1 MYAIIDN
8 VTGEW
13 LEEYRGPNKD
23 TWTGQQQPSN
33 LMVYATAEIAEK
45 VVKELEY
52 SFRKAGEDD
61 IDFEVVRVKEVMYYE
76 RDL

>member
-13 LEEYRGPNKD
+13 LETYGGPNKD
-23 TWTGQQQPSN
+23 AWTGQQQPRN
-33 LMVYATAEIAEK
+33 LMVYATREAAEK

-52 SFRKAGEDD
+52 SFRRAGEDD
-61 IDFEVVRVKEVMYYE
+61 IDFEVVRVKEIMYYE

>member
-13 LEEYRGPNKD
+13 LQNYRGPNKD
-23 TWTGQQQPSN
+23 EWTGEREPRN
-33 LMVYATAEIAEK
+33 LMTYPTIEAAEK

-61 IDFEVVRVKEVMYYE
+61 IDFEVVRVKEIVYYE
-76 RDL
+76 RDI